1 MKKFYLSLCV
11 FVSGASIL
19 AIEILGTR
27 TLGPY
32 YGVSLFLWSALIGVT
47 LIALSVGYFIGG
59 RVADRRATFALIGLL
74 LLISGIWV
82 LIIPLI
88 RGPMLIVADNF
99 ELRVAVF
106 LTAII
111 LFFPPLV
118 LLGMISPITLRLR
131 ATELAIVGRS
141 AGNLYAISTVAGV
154 LSAVGTGF
162 FFIPYFGVTFLTLLI
177 GAALM
182 ATGLVAFMIAGNARA
197 TRNAATVVIA
207 GGLLALILFVLS
219 SESADGNAI
228 AEIQSPYAELRVED
242 GIDGRYLFVDGTVHS
257 LADTSTWQSRLE
269 YVAVMEIPRYM
280 FDRPG
285 AALLVGLGGGS
296 LVKSY
301 TFWNWKVDAVE
312 IDPDI
317 VALAYAHFGLAYGET
332 VVYTMDGRRYLK
344 DCTKEYSLIL
354 LDAFGSSSIPF
365 HLVSAEAFRVC
376 RERLEPDGVLAINVW
391 AIGWNDRIV
400 RSLAATLRREFTDVL
415 ALPIAEPPDRLGNVV
430 LVAANR
436 PLELKREVE
445 RDYLDPSYR
454 NGPQYQRVHAWDNRF
469 TPETA
474 GAEIVTD
481 DRNFVDLWSEAINYA
496 ARRDLRR
503 LRREQGG

>member
-1 MKKFYLSLCV
+1 MRSRR
-11 FVSGASIL
+11 S
-19 AIEILGTR
+19 
-27 TLGPY
+27 
-32 YGVSLFLWSALIGVT
+32 
-47 LIALSVGYFIGG
+47 
-59 RVADRRATFALIGLL
+59 RV
-74 LLISGIWV
+74 
-82 LIIPLI
+82 
-88 RGPMLIVADNF
+88 
-99 ELRVAVF
+99 
-106 LTAII
+106 
-111 LFFPPLV
+111 
-118 LLGMISPITLRLR
+118 
-131 ATELAIVGRS
+131 
-141 AGNLYAISTVAGV
+141 
-154 LSAVGTGF
+154 
-162 FFIPYFGVTFLTLLI
+162 
-177 GAALM
+177 
-182 ATGLVAFMIAGNARA
+182 
-197 TRNAATVVIA
+197 
-207 GGLLALILFVLS
+207 
-219 SESADGNAI
+219 
-228 AEIQSPYAELRVED
+228 PYAELRVED
-242 GIDGRYLFVDGTVHS
+242 GIDGRYLLVDGTVHS

-296 LVKSY
+296 LVKAY
-301 TFWNWKVDAVE
+301 TFWNWRVDAVE

-317 VALAYAHFGLAYGET
+317 VALAHAHFGLPSGET

-344 DCTKEYSLIL
+344 DCTKKYSLIL

-454 NGPQYQRVHAWDNRF
+454 YGPQYQRVHAWDNRF

-481 DRNFVDLWSEAINYA
+481 DRNFVDLWSEEINYA

-503 LRREQGG
+503 LRRERGG